1 MCYLYIKC
9 SSCHCLIHDVMLCS
23 QNEDLWDASYRGEVT
38 RVKQLLSQGADPNHH
53 STGRYDVSCV

>member
-1 MCYLYIKC
+1 
-9 SSCHCLIHDVMLCS
+9 MLCS